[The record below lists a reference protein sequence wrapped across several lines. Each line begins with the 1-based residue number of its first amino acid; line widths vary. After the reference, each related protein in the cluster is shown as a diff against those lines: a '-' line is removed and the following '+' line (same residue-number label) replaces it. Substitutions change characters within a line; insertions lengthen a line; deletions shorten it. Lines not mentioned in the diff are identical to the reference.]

1 MGGPRPGKFHIKKLT
16 SKWKFK
22 CICRPPDTTAWIIRK
37 IFLISEDV
45 RFQLSFIREKKPSRM
60 SKNNQKYHNRW
71 TFGVDQE
78 MAYRN
83 SRNRALCGVD
93 SFPWEARSRDTGS
106 LSKRFYPDYRSA
118 DPLPDYEDREPKVR
132 MIVKVLTFSSI
143 IDFNREF
150 WLIYRLYINPA
161 SAINERKKTKNKIM
175 IVHISLF

>member
-1 MGGPRPGKFHIKKLT
+1 MHLSPSRYNCVNYKKNI
-16 SKWKFK
+16 SHFRRCAIPIEFYK
-22 CICRPPDTTAWIIRK
+22 RK
-37 IFLISEDV
+37 KS
-45 RFQLSFIREKKPSRM
+45 SRM
-60 SKNNQKYHNRW
+60 SKNNQKYHNGW
-71 TFGVDQE
+71 IFGVDQE

-132 MIVKVLTFSSI
+132 MIVKELTFSSI

-175 IVHISLF
+175 IVHVSLF